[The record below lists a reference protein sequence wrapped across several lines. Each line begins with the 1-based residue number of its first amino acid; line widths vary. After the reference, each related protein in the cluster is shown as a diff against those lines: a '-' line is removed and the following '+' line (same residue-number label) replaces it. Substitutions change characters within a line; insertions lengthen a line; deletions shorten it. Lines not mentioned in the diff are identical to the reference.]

1 MEQEFYTDTPEATE
15 QIGERL
21 ATALLTRGDRTAFI
35 ALCGEMGVGK
45 TAFTRGFAR
54 ALGVFS
60 VKSPTFTV
68 VNEYRGGVLPIFH
81 FDTYRIES
89 EDDLLSIGFDDYL
102 VREGYAL
109 CEWSEN
115 IREFLP
121 DGHLTVTI
129 GRTELENRRKISI
142 KGDAYEGLGT

>member
-1 MEQEFYTDTPEATE
+1 MREEFYTNSPEQTE
-15 QIGERL
+15 RVGENLAKRL
-21 ATALLTRGDRTAFI
+21 LASRRRAFL

-54 ALGVFS
+54 ALGVLA
-60 VKSPTFTV
+60 VKSPTYTV

-89 EDDLLSIGFDDYL
+89 EDDLISIGFDDYL
-102 VREGYAL
+102 NRDGFAL

-121 DGHLTVTI
+121 DGHITVSISRTDGEN
-129 GRTELENRRKISI
+129 GRRIVI
-142 KGDAYEGLGT
+142 EGETL